1 MSQQHRST
9 PPSDVGAPVSPTV
22 FAVSLVVSMAM
33 VTGALVGFVRLKS
46 TQIEVGYRIHDLRSR
61 LVTLDQQRAALDVE
75 RSALSRPSRLAQIAR
90 TTLGLVSPDA
100 SMSATS
106 RSINAVSAAPVVPAL
121 VGAP

>member
-9 PPSDVGAPVSPTV
+9 PPADVGSPVSPTV
-22 FAVSLVVSMAM
+22 FAMSLVVSMAM

-100 SMSATS
+100 SMAATS
-106 RSINAVSAAPVVPAL
+106 HSINAVSAAPVVPAL

>member
-9 PPSDVGAPVSPTV
+9 PPSDVGSPVSPTV
-22 FAVSLVVSMAM
+22 FAVSLVIAMTM
-33 VTGALVGFVRLKS
+33 VTGALVSFVRMKS

-75 RSALSRPSRLAQIAR
+75 RSALSRPSRLAHIAR
-90 TTLGLVSPDA
+90 TNLGLVPADA
-100 SMSATS
+100 SMAATA
-106 RSINAVSAAPVVPAL
+106 RSINPPAI

>member
-9 PPSDVGAPVSPTV
+9 PPSAVGSPVSPTV
-22 FAVSLVVSMAM
+22 FAVSLVIAVTM

-90 TTLGLVSPDA
+90 TTLGLVPADTT
-100 SMSATS
+100 MSATS
-106 RSINAVSAAPVVPAL
+106 RSINESAIG
-121 VGAP
+121 GAP